1 MKIELKTLVSFVPML
16 LLIGVTYGTM
26 NTKVTALEIKVDSL
40 ETIQRDVAIIK
51 EKIMWMEKYL
61 VGRQANLTTKY

>member
-16 LLIGVTYGTM
+16 LLIGVTYGTF
-26 NTKVTALEIKVDSL
+26 NTKVTALENKVDSL
-40 ETIQRDVAIIK
+40 NTIQSDVAIIK

>member
-1 MKIELKTLVSFVPML
+1 MNIELKTLVSFVPML
-16 LLIGVTYGTM
+16 LLIGITYGTM

-40 ETIQRDVAIIK
+40 NTIQRDVAIIK

-61 VGRQANLTTKY
+61 VNRTQASLRE

>member
-16 LLIGVTYGTM
+16 LLVGVTYGTF
-26 NTKVTALEIKVDSL
+26 NTKVTALENKVDSL
-40 ETIQRDVAIIK
+40 NTIQSDVAIIK

>member
-1 MKIELKTLVSFVPML
+1 MKIELKTLLSFVPML
-16 LLIGVTYGTM
+16 LLVGITYGTF
-26 NTKVTALEIKVDSL
+26 NTKVTALENKVDSL

-61 VGRQANLTTKY
+61 VARQSNLNNNF

>member
-61 VGRQANLTTKY
+61 VNRTQAAIIK

>member
-40 ETIQRDVAIIK
+40 DTIQRDVAIIK

>member
-1 MKIELKTLVSFVPML
+1 MKIELKTLISFVPML
-16 LLIGVTYGTM
+16 LLVGVTYGTF
-26 NTKVTALEIKVDSL
+26 NTKVTALENKVDSL
-40 ETIQRDVAIIK
+40 NTIQSDVAIIK

>member
-40 ETIQRDVAIIK
+40 NTIQRDVAIIK

-61 VGRQANLTTKY
+61 VNRTQAAIIK

>member
-16 LLIGVTYGTM
+16 LLIGITYGTM

-40 ETIQRDVAIIK
+40 NTIQRDVAIIK

-61 VGRQANLTTKY
+61 VNRTQSAIIK